1 MPQMQIAHKQ
11 ICTLKQ
17 SFKHPSFTPT
27 IAQNLLK
34 LAQ

>member
-1 MPQMQIAHKQ
+1 MPQMQTNMHIKTIIYA
-11 ICTLKQ
+11 
-17 SFKHPSFTPT
+17 PSFTPT